1 MEETIKSKAR
11 TIREHVDKLRMEK
24 VGEQRPRKFR
34 DNISQNGSIIKD
46 YQLRR

>member
-1 MEETIKSKAR
+1 MEEQIKSKAR
-11 TIREHVDKLRMEK
+11 TIREHVDKFRMEK
-24 VGEQRPRKFR
+24 VCEQRPRKFR